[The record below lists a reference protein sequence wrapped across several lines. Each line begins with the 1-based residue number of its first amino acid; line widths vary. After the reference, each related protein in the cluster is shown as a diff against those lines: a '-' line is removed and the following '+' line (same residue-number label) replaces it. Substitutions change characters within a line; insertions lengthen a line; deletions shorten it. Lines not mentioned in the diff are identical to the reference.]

1 MPETLLIMLGIILI
15 MLGLFLLVF
24 WVITRSV
31 QGSAG
36 TKSKEN
42 ANVKASGVIMI
53 GHVPV
58 VFGSDRRSALIAI
71 ILAIVLMIL
80 AIIFLKKQ

>member
-1 MPETLLIMLGIILI
+1 MPETLLMMLGIILI

-31 QGSAG
+31 QEGAG
-36 TKSKEN
+36 FNGKEN
-42 ANVKASGVIMI
+42 TNVKASGVIMI
-53 GHVPV
+53 GPIPI

-71 ILAIVLMIL
+71 ILVIVLML
-80 AIIFLKKQ
+80 LVIIFLK